1 MQRRT
6 LLQWLAGAVAST
18 ALGGA
23 APRLAGAADVF
34 ARGRRVDQIGI
45 QLYTVRALM
54 EREFDETL
62 RALGALG
69 YREVEFA
76 GWYGRTPAQLREALR
91 GARLTAPSSH
101 VDVAELRRDAA
112 RVVGTHAEAGFQYVV
127 VPWLNVADR
136 QTLDDWRRRADEFT
150 KFAEAARRAGI
161 GFAYHNHEFEFT
173 PIGGELPM
181 EILATRTDPALVK
194 LELDLYWTVAAG
206 ASPVKWITR
215 WPGRVVAVHVKDRS
229 ADGKMVDVGQGTIP
243 FGELLRTAKAN
254 GLRHWFVEHD
264 NPPDPMASAVS
275 SHNWLAKLKL

>member
-6 LLQWLAGAVAST
+6 LLQWLAGAAAST
-18 ALGGA
+18 AAGVSIPSVARA
-23 APRLAGAADVF
+23 AEAALS
-34 ARGRRVDQIGI
+34 GRRIERIGI
-45 QLYTVRALM
+45 QLYTVRALL
-54 EREFDETL
+54 ERNFDDTL
-62 RALGALG
+62 RALGAAG

-91 GARLTAPSSH
+91 GARLTAPSAH

-112 RVVGTHAEAGFQYVV
+112 GVMGAHAEAGFRYVI
-127 VPWLNVADR
+127 VPWLNVDDR
-136 QTLDDWRRRADEFT
+136 RTLDDWRRRADEFT
-150 KFAEAARRAGI
+150 AFAEVARRAGVT
-161 GFAYHNHEFEFT
+161 FAYHNHEFEFT
-173 PIGGELPM
+173 PIDGVLPM
-181 EILATRTDPALVK
+181 EVLATRTDPVLVK

-229 ADGKMVDVGQGTIP
+229 ADGTMVDVGQGTIP
-243 FGELLRTAKAN
+243 FGELLRVARAN

-264 NPPDPMASAVS
+264 NPADPMASAIE

>member
-1 MQRRT
+1 
-6 LLQWLAGAVAST
+6 LAR
-18 ALGGA
+18 A
-23 APRLAGAADVF
+23 AEAA
-34 ARGRRVDQIGI
+34 ARGLRIDRIGI

-54 EREFDETL
+54 EQNFDDTL

-76 GWYGRTPAQLREALR
+76 GWYGRTPAQIREALS

-112 RVVGTHAEAGFQYVV
+112 RVVGTHAEAGFRYVV

-150 KFAEAARRAGI
+150 AFAEAARRAGI

-173 PIGGELPM
+173 PIDGVLPM
-181 EILATRTDPALVK
+181 EILATRTDPKAVK

-206 ASPVKWITR
+206 ASPIKWITR

-243 FGELLRTAKAN
+243 FGELLRAARAN

-264 NPPDPMASAVS
+264 NPTDPMASAVA
-275 SHNWLAKLKL
+275 SHRWLAQLKL